1 MNPNYSIFA
10 ELYDELF
17 DPNMYLSWKGFVQ
30 DNSRN
35 NRILDLAG
43 GSGKLAVLL
52 TKSGYQVS
60 ILDLSSQMLSLAKQ
74 RAENNN
80 FSFDLFQA
88 NMAQNWHLNKRFPL
102 ISCFADSL
110 NYLSNI
116 GETKR
121 TFFEVFNHLEKN
133 GKFLFDV
140 ITPYQ
145 VNVVYRNYMYNNDDD
160 PEKIFMWTSFPGDIK
175 NSVDH
180 DLKFF
185 VYQEGIDAFKM
196 VREVHHEQTY
206 PPEKY
211 LSILKEIGFRNIH
224 LTSDFGRGK
233 ITRDTTR
240 AFFVAEK

>member
-1 MNPNYSIFA
+1 
-10 ELYDELF
+10 
-17 DPNMYLSWKGFVQ
+17 
-30 DNSRN
+30 
-35 NRILDLAG
+35 
-43 GSGKLAVLL
+43 
-52 TKSGYQVS
+52 
-60 ILDLSSQMLSLAKQ
+60 
-74 RAENNN
+74 
-80 FSFDLFQA
+80 
-88 NMAQNWHLNKRFPL
+88 
-102 ISCFADSL
+102 
-110 NYLSNI
+110 
-116 GETKR
+116 
-121 TFFEVFNHLEKN
+121 
-133 GKFLFDV
+133 
-140 ITPYQ
+140 
-145 VNVVYRNYMYNNDDD
+145 MYNNDDD

-211 LSILKEIGFRNIH
+211 LSLLKEIGFRNIH